1 MSSRLEITWQC
12 PMLVLLDTSQ
22 AVRSGRST
30 FNDRF
35 PRCER
40 REWVESDR
48 LPRKSQYLTSL
59 YFMNR
64 ADPSRDVP
72 ASAVCPFPTWGR
84 ERLHGSLH
92 DDG

>member
-12 PMLVLLDTSQ
+12 PRLVLLDTSQ

-40 REWVESDR
+40 RKWVDPGLSH
-48 LPRKSQYLTSL
+48 SL
-59 YFMNR
+59 H
-64 ADPSRDVP
+64 A
-72 ASAVCPFPTWGR
+72 
-84 ERLHGSLH
+84 GSLRAISILTPIPKTSPKNE
-92 DDG
+92 